1 MVHGL
6 KSNVSELVIYEDNQ
20 STIKLAKDWVFRKR
34 SKHIDVKYHLVRHHV
49 MGGDII
55 VNYCPS
61 EFMLADVLTK
71 PLGEHMFKFMRE
83 SLLGIEFLDIK

>member
-1 MVHGL
+1 
-6 KSNVSELVIYEDNQ
+6 
-20 STIKLAKDWVFRKR
+20 
-34 SKHIDVKYHLVRHHV
+34 

-71 PLGEHMFKFMRE
+71 PLGEHLFKLMRE
-83 SLLGIEFLDIK
+83 SLLGMKFLDIK